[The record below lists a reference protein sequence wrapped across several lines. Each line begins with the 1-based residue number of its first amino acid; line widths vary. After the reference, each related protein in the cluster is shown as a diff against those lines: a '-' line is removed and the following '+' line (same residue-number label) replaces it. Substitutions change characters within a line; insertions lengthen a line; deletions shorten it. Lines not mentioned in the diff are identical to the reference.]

1 MSTLT
6 LKPELKSNPKLDQI
20 IEQNNL
26 LIEQNKKIIELLS
39 RQKKPTNTKQDL
51 KESLLANFLPGNNY
65 NAMLKLI
72 RYLPKLSNPESIRTI
87 LVDKGIKQQH
97 LKLFDKALNDIRS
110 KDSSQNV

>member
-6 LKPELKSNPKLDQI
+6 LKPELKSNPKLGQI

-39 RQKKPTNTKQDL
+39 RQKPTKPKQDL
-51 KESLLANFLPGNNY
+51 TESLLANFLPGNNY